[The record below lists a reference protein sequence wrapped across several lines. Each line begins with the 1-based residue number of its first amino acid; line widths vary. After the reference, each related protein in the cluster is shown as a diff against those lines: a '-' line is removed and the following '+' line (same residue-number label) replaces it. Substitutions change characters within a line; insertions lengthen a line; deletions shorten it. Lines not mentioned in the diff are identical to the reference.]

1 MVNNENIDLIENNWI
16 YEPINSTKGILQGC
30 CIGVVDVV
38 AR

>member
-1 MVNNENIDLIENNWI
+1 MVNSGNIDLIEDNWI
-16 YEPINSTKGILQGC
+16 YEPRNSTKGALQGC